1 MDTKVIKEIFI
12 LIILFGTL
20 LAIINNIL
28 KLCRCYNCC
37 KRRNQTNQI
46 IHVQPT
52 IIVMAES
59 VPQDQII
66 QDQII
71 QAAII
76 QADIIQDQTYS
87 NSICV
92 NGTPVLTS

>member
-20 LAIINNIL
+20 LAIIINIL
-28 KLCRCYNCC
+28 KLCRCSNCC

-59 VPQDQII
+59 VPQ
-66 QDQII
+66 
-71 QAAII
+71 AAII
-76 QADIIQDQTYS
+76 QADIIQDQTNS